1 MQDLLNLFKQ
11 PNVVANDDFDSIRVS
26 IASPEKIRSW
36 SFGEVKKPETINY
49 RTFKPERDGLF
60 CAKLFG
66 PINDYEC
73 LCGKYKRL
81 KHRGVI
87 CEKCGVE
94 VTLAKV
100 RRERMGHIDLAC
112 PVAHIWF
119 LKSLPSRLGLMLDM
133 TVREIERVL
142 YFEAY
147 MVIEPGMTPLEAK
160 TLMTEEAYLDAVEQY
175 GDEFKAGMG
184 AEAIKSLLN
193 DVNID
198 REITRLRDELGGT
211 TSETKIKNITKRL
224 KVLEA
229 FQSSGN
235 DPMWMIMEV
244 LPVLPPDLRPLVALE
259 GGRFATSDLNDL
271 YRRVINRNNRL
282 RRLLDL
288 NAPDIIVRNEKR
300 MLQESVDALLDNG
313 RRGKA
318 ITGANKRQL
327 KSLADMIKGKQGRFR
342 QNLLGKRVDYSGR
355 SVIVVGPTLKLHQCG
370 LPKKMGLELFKPFIF
385 NKLEMR
391 GLSTTIKQAKKL
403 VEAETPEVW
412 DILEEVIRE
421 HPIMLNRAPTL
432 HRLGIQAFEPVLIE
446 GKAIQLHPL
455 VCTAYNADFDGDQ
468 MAVHVPLSIEAQLE
482 ARTLMMSTNN
492 ILSPAN
498 GEPIIVPSQDIVLG
512 LYYMTREMINVAG
525 EGKYFYNADEVRRA
539 YDAKQIALHAK
550 IKVRIPELHVDEETG
565 EETRTNTLYDTT
577 TGRAL
582 LSDILPKGMAFSA
595 LNRTMKKKTISET
608 INLCYR
614 TVGMKETVIFADQLM
629 YTGFRNAALAGISIG
644 VDDMV
649 VPDEKYEIV
658 DEAEGEVKHIQEQ
671 YSSGLLTE
679 GERYNKVVDIWTR
692 ASENIA
698 NKMMDNLGSD
708 KVVDAKG
715 DTVEQESF
723 NSIYMMADS
732 GARGSHAQIRQLS
745 GMRGL
750 MAKPDGSI
758 IETPITANFR
768 EGLNV
773 SHYFI
778 STHGARKGLADTAL
792 KTANSGYLTRRL
804 VDVCQD
810 LVVTDQDC
818 GTKNGVHRKALVQGG
833 DVVIPLRDRIL
844 GRTSVVDIISNIDE
858 SVVVPAGEIIDEKY
872 FDLIEGNN
880 IDEVLVRSAV
890 TCETR
895 YGICSKCYG
904 RDLARGHLVNRGE
917 AVGVIAAQSIGEP
930 GTQLTMRTFH
940 IGGAATAGASVSN
953 IEVKNNGTIKLEN
966 LRSVRNSDKRHVVVA
981 RSGEL
986 IVQDQNGSDRER
998 YKLPYGAVLQ
1008 VNDGDKI
1015 TAGQIVA
1022 NWDPHTHPIIT
1033 EVDGVVKFTEMTD
1046 GMTVNRQTDDIT
1058 GVTSYEVIDPSERR
1072 GSARDLKPMIELV
1085 DKKDKQI
1092 MISGTD
1098 VPARYSLQAGA
1109 IVTVEDGQTVGGGD
1123 VLARIPQ
1130 ASSKTRDITGGL
1142 PRVAELFEAR
1152 KPKDAAIMSTAS
1164 GVVSFG
1170 KETKGKYRLVITD
1183 TEGETHETL
1192 ILKGRAINVFEGET
1206 VEKGEIVVDGSP
1218 VAEDILAL
1226 KGKESLTDY
1235 IVNEVQDVY
1244 RLQGVTINDKHI
1256 EVIVRQMLRKVRI
1269 TNPGE
1274 TKLLPG
1280 EQIERTRFLEEN
1292 EKAVAND
1299 ITPAKG
1305 EPVLLGITKASLTT
1319 ESFISAASFQETTRV
1334 LTEASIAGK
1343 VDHLRGL
1350 KENVVVGR
1358 LIPAGT
1364 GLAYHEERVRRRRE
1378 SDEKEAE
1385 LAALLNQETAEAEAA
1400 FDALEDT
1407 PDEGVEVVAE

>member
-1 MQDLLNLFKQ
+1 
-11 PNVVANDDFDSIRVS
+11 
-26 IASPEKIRSW
+26 
-36 SFGEVKKPETINY
+36 
-49 RTFKPERDGLF
+49 
-60 CAKLFG
+60 
-66 PINDYEC
+66 
-73 LCGKYKRL
+73 
-81 KHRGVI
+81 
-87 CEKCGVE
+87 
-94 VTLAKV
+94 
-100 RRERMGHIDLAC
+100 
-112 PVAHIWF
+112 
-119 LKSLPSRLGLMLDM
+119 MLDM

-147 MVIEPGMTPLEAK
+147 IVIDPGMTPLEAK
-160 TLMTEEAYLDAVEQY
+160 TLMSEEAYLDAVEQH

-184 AEAIKSLLN
+184 AEAIKELLKE
-193 DVNID
+193 VNGD
-198 REITRLRDELGGT
+198 KEIIRLRDELAGT

-244 LPVLPPDLRPLVALE
+244 LPVLPPDLRPLVALD

-385 NKLEMR
+385 NKLELR
-391 GLSTTIKQAKKL
+391 GLATTIKQAKKL

-412 DILEEVIRE
+412 DILDEVIHE

-468 MAVHVPLSIEAQLE
+468 MAVHVPLSLEAQLE

-512 LYYMTREMINVAG
+512 LYYMTREMVNVQG
-525 EGKYFYNADEVRRA
+525 EGKVFSNVDEVQRA
-539 YDAKQIALHAK
+539 YDANQVVMHAK
-550 IKVRIPELHVDEETG
+550 IRVRIAETLIDEDTG
-565 EETRTNTLYDTT
+565 ERSEHNNIHETTV
-577 TGRAL
+577 GRAL
-582 LSDILPKGMAFSA
+582 LSGILPEGMPFSA
-595 LNRTMKKKTISET
+595 INQKMKKKTISET

-629 YTGFRNAALAGISIG
+629 YTGFRHAALAGISIG

-649 VPDEKYEIV
+649 VPKEKHEIV
-658 DEAEGEVKHIQEQ
+658 DEAETEVKHIQEQ
-671 YSSGLLTE
+671 FSSGLLTD

-708 KVVDAKG
+708 QVVNAEGK
-715 DTVEQESF
+715 TVEQESF

-810 LVVTDQDC
+810 LVVTDEDC
-818 GTKNGVHRKALVQGG
+818 GTKNGVQRKALVQGG

-844 GRTSVVDIISNIDE
+844 GRTTVEDVVSNIDDT
-858 SVVVPAGEIIDEKY
+858 VVVEAATMIDEKV
-872 FDLIEGNN
+872 FDIIESNN

-953 IEVKNNGTIKLEN
+953 IEVSSNGTIKLEN
-966 LRSVRNSDKRHVVVA
+966 LRSVVNSDKKQVVVA

-986 IVQDQNGSDRER
+986 VVQDQNGSDRER

-1008 VNDGDKI
+1008 VNSDDKVEAGD
-1015 TAGQIVA
+1015 IVA

-1033 EVDGVVKFTEMTD
+1033 EVDGKIKFSEMTD
-1046 GMTVNRQTDDIT
+1046 GMTVNRQTDELT
-1058 GVTSYEVIDPSERR
+1058 GVTSYEVIDPAERR
-1072 GSARDLKPMIELV
+1072 GSARDLKPVIELV
-1085 DKKDKQI
+1085 DSKDQQI
-1092 MISGTD
+1092 MIAGTD

-1109 IVTVEDGQTVGGGD
+1109 IVTVEDGQKVGVGD

-1152 KPKDAAIMSTAS
+1152 KPKDAAIMATS
-1164 GVVSFG
+1164 GGVISFG
-1170 KETKGKYRLVITD
+1170 KETKGKQRLVITD
-1183 TEGETHETL
+1183 TNGESHETL
-1192 ILKGRAINVFEGET
+1192 ILKGRSINVFEGET

-1226 KGKESLTDY
+1226 RGKEALTNY
-1235 IVNEVQDVY
+1235 IVDEVQDVY

-1256 EVIVRQMLRKVRI
+1256 EVIVRQMLRKVKI
-1269 TNPGE
+1269 TKPGE

-1280 EQIERTRFLEEN
+1280 EQIERTRWLETN
-1292 EKAVAND
+1292 EAAEKQELAQAQAV
-1299 ITPAKG
+1299 
-1305 EPVLLGITKASLTT
+1305 PVLLGITKASLTT

-1343 VDHLRGL
+1343 VDRLRGL

-1378 SDEKEAE
+1378 SDEKEAA
-1385 LAALLNQETAEAEAA
+1385 LAALLNQETIDAEAA
-1400 FDALEDT
+1400 FEAYQDT
-1407 PDEGVEVVAE
+1407 DEAVAAE

>member
-11 PNVVANDDFDSIRVS
+11 PNVVNDDFDSIRVS

-147 MVIEPGMTPLEAK
+147 LVIDPGMTPLEPK

-184 AEAIKSLLN
+184 AEAIKELLN

-198 REITRLRDELGGT
+198 KEVVRLRDDLGGT

-235 DPMWMIMEV
+235 SPMWMIMEV
-244 LPVLPPDLRPLVALE
+244 LPVLPPDLRPLVALD

-385 NKLEMR
+385 NKLELR

-421 HPIMLNRAPTL
+421 HPVMLNRAPTL

-525 EGKYFYNADEVRRA
+525 EGKAFANIDEVRRA

-550 IKVRIPELHVDEETG
+550 IKVRINETLVDDDTGVETELNELHE
-565 EETRTNTLYDTT
+565 TT

-582 LSDILPKGMAFSA
+582 LSEILPKGMAFSA
-595 LNRTMKKKTISET
+595 INQTMKKKTISET
-608 INLCYR
+608 IHLCYR

-649 VPDEKYEIV
+649 VPDEKTGLV
-658 DEAEGEVKHIQEQ
+658 DEAEAEVKHIQEQ
-671 YSSGLLTE
+671 YSSGLLTD

-692 ASENIA
+692 TSENIA

-708 KVVDAKG
+708 EVVDAEG
-715 DTVEQESF
+715 NTVDQESF

-810 LVVTDQDC
+810 LVVTDEDC
-818 GTKNGVHRKALVQGG
+818 GTSNGVLRKALVQGG

-844 GRTSVVDIISNIDE
+844 GRTVVGDVVSNVDQSIVIPDGEMIDE
-858 SVVVPAGEIIDEKY
+858 AYSQA
-872 FDLIEGNN
+872 IEGGN
-880 IDEVLVRSAV
+880 IDEVMVRSAV

-953 IEVKNNGTIKLEN
+953 IEVKSNGSIKLEN
-966 LRSVRNSDKRHVVVA
+966 LRSVRNSDKKQVVVA

-986 IVQDQNGSDRER
+986 LVQDQNGSDRER

-1008 VNDGDKI
+1008 VNDGDEV
-1015 TAGQIVA
+1015 TAGQVVA

-1033 EVDGVVKFTEMTD
+1033 EVAGVINFSEMSES
-1046 GMTVNRQTDDIT
+1046 MTVNKQTDDLT
-1058 GVTSYEVIDPSERR
+1058 GVTSYEVIDPAERR
-1072 GSARDLKPMIELV
+1072 GSARDLKPMIELM
-1085 DKKDKQI
+1085 DKKGKQI
-1092 MISGTD
+1092 LLAGTD

-1109 IVTVEDGQTVGGGD
+1109 IVTVDDGQAVGVGD

-1130 ASSKTRDITGGL
+1130 ESSKTRDITGGL

-1152 KPKDAAIMSTAS
+1152 KPKDPAIMSTAS

-1170 KETKGKYRLVITD
+1170 KETKGKQRLVITD
-1183 TEGETHETL
+1183 TEGESHETL
-1192 ILKGRAINVFEGET
+1192 ILKGRTINVFEGET
-1206 VEKGEIVVDGSP
+1206 VEKGEVVVDGSP

-1226 KGKESLTDY
+1226 KGKESLADY
-1235 IVNEVQDVY
+1235 IVDEVQDVY

-1274 TKLLPG
+1274 TRLLPG
-1280 EQIERTRFLEEN
+1280 EQIERTRLLETN
-1292 EKAVAND
+1292 EQAEKD
-1299 ITPAKG
+1299 DLTPAKG
-1305 EPVLLGITKASLTT
+1305 VPVLLGITKASLTT

-1385 LAALLNQETAEAEAA
+1385 LAALLNQETLEAEAA
-1400 FDALEDT
+1400 FDAHSDS
-1407 PDEGVEVVAE
+1407 DDVVELAVD

>member
-11 PNVVANDDFDSIRVS
+11 PNVVNDDFDSIRVS

-147 MVIEPGMTPLEAK
+147 LVIDPGMTPLEPK
-160 TLMTEEAYLDAVEQY
+160 TLMTEDAYLDAVEQY

-184 AEAIKSLLN
+184 AEAIKELLN

-198 REITRLRDELGGT
+198 KEVTRLRDDLAGT

-235 DPMWMIMEV
+235 DPRWMIMEV

-512 LYYMTREMINVAG
+512 LYYMTREMINVPG
-525 EGKYFYNADEVRRA
+525 EGKYFANVDEVHRA
-539 YDAKQIALHAK
+539 YDAGEISLHAK
-550 IKVRIPELHVDEETG
+550 IHVRVEEVLIDEETG
-565 EETRTNTLYDTT
+565 EESNSNTLFETT

-582 LSDILPKGMAFSA
+582 LSEILPDGMPFAA

-614 TVGMKETVIFADQLM
+614 SVGMKETVIFADQLM

-649 VPDEKYEIV
+649 VPAEKPEIV
-658 DEAEGEVKHIQEQ
+658 DEAEAEVKHIQEQ
-671 YSSGLLTE
+671 YASGLLTE

-692 ASENIA
+692 TSENIA

-708 KVVDAKG
+708 EVVDAEG
-715 DTVEQESF
+715 NTVDQESF

-810 LVVTDQDC
+810 LVVTDEDC
-818 GTKNGVHRKALVQGG
+818 ETKKGVHRKALVQGG

-844 GRTSVVDIISNIDE
+844 GRTVVEDVISHVDE

-872 FDLIEGNN
+872 FDLIEQHN
-880 IDEVLVRSAV
+880 IDEVFVRSAV

-953 IEVKNNGTIKLEN
+953 IEVKNNGSIKLEN
-966 LRSVRNSDKRHVVVA
+966 LRSVTNSEKRQVVVA

-986 IVQDQNGSDRER
+986 IVQDQSGSDRER
-998 YKLPYGAVLQ
+998 YKLPYGAILQ
-1008 VNDGDKI
+1008 VNDGDEVS
-1015 TAGQIVA
+1015 AGQIVA

-1033 EVDGVVKFTEMTD
+1033 EVAGVVKFTEMTE
-1046 GMTVNRQTDDIT
+1046 GMTVNKQTDEIT

-1072 GSARDLKPMIELV
+1072 GSARELKPMIELV
-1085 DKKDKQI
+1085 DKKGKQI
-1092 MISGTD
+1092 MLSGTD

-1109 IVTVEDGQTVGGGD
+1109 IVTVDDGQSVGGGD

-1130 ASSKTRDITGGL
+1130 ESSKTRDITGGL

-1152 KPKDAAIMSTAS
+1152 KPKDSAIMATAS

-1170 KETKGKYRLVITD
+1170 KETKGKHRLVITD
-1183 TEGETHETL
+1183 TEGESHETL
-1192 ILKGRAINVFEGET
+1192 ILKGRTINVFEGET

-1218 VAEDILAL
+1218 VAEDILSL
-1226 KGKESLTDY
+1226 KGKEALTDY
-1235 IVNEVQDVY
+1235 IVDEVQDVY

-1256 EVIVRQMLRKVRI
+1256 EVIVRQMLRKVKV
-1269 TNPGE
+1269 TDPGE

-1280 EQIERTRFLEEN
+1280 EQIERTRMLEEN
-1292 EKAVAND
+1292 ERAEKEE
-1299 ITPAKG
+1299 ITPAKA

-1364 GLAYHEERVRRRRE
+1364 GLAYHEDRVRRRRE
-1378 SDEKEAE
+1378 ADEKDAE
-1385 LAALLNQETAEAEAA
+1385 LAALLSQQTEEAEAA
-1400 FDALEDT
+1400 FDAVEDT
-1407 PDEGVEVVAE
+1407 PEQGVEVAAE

>member
-1 MQDLLNLFKQ
+1 MQDLLSLFKQ
-11 PNVVANDDFDSIRVS
+11 PTVVHDDFDSIRVS
-26 IASPEKIRSW
+26 IASPDKIRSW

-66 PINDYEC
+66 PISDYEC

-100 RRERMGHIDLAC
+100 RRERMAHIDLAC

-147 MVIEPGMTPLEAK
+147 IVIEPGMTPLEAK
-160 TLMTEEAYLDAVEQY
+160 TLMTEEAYLDAVEQH

-184 AEAIKSLLN
+184 AEAIEELLGE
-193 DVNID
+193 VNI
-198 REITRLRDELGGT
+198 EKEAIRLREDLAAT
-211 TSETKIKNITKRL
+211 ASETKIKNITKRL

-235 DPMWMIMEV
+235 DPRWMIMKV
-244 LPVLPPDLRPLVALE
+244 LPVLPPDLRPLVALD

-385 NKLEMR
+385 NKLELR
-391 GLSTTIKQAKKL
+391 GLATTIKQAKKL

-525 EGKYFYNADEVRRA
+525 EGKHFYDVDEVRRA
-539 YDAKQIALHAK
+539 YDAKQVSLHAK
-550 IKVRIPELHVDEETG
+550 IHVRIREIPIEEDTGVRG
-565 EETRTNTLYDTT
+565 EETFTKHETT
-577 TGRAL
+577 VGRAL
-582 LSDILPKGMAFSA
+582 LSAILPDGMPFEQI
-595 LNRTMKKKTISET
+595 NQKMKKKTISQT

-614 TVGMKETVIFADQLM
+614 RVGMKETVIFADQLM
-629 YTGFRNAALAGISIG
+629 YTGFRHAALAGISIG

-649 VPDEKYEIV
+649 VPDEKHEIV
-658 DEAEGEVKHIQEQ
+658 DQAESEVKHIQEQ

-698 NKMMDNLGSD
+698 NKMMDNLGFD
-708 KVVDAKG
+708 EVVNADG
-715 DTVEQESF
+715 ETVEQESF

-773 SHYFI
+773 AHYFI

-810 LVVTDQDC
+810 LVVTEDDC
-818 GTKNGVHRKALVQGG
+818 GTSTGVSRKALVQGG
-833 DVVIPLRDRIL
+833 DVVIPLRDRVL
-844 GRTSVVDIISNIDE
+844 GRVSVDDIISNVDKSI
-858 SVVVPAGEIIDEKY
+858 VVPAGEMIDERY
-872 FDLIEGNN
+872 FDEIEANN
-880 IDEVLVRSAV
+880 IDEVVVRSAV

-895 YGICSKCYG
+895 FGICSSCYG
-904 RDLARGHLVNRGE
+904 RDLARGHIVNRGE

-940 IGGAATAGASVSN
+940 IGGAANAGASVSS
-953 IEVKNNGTIKLEN
+953 IEVKNNGSVKLEN
-966 LRSVRNSDKRHVVVA
+966 IRSVLNSEKRQVIVA

-1008 VNDGDKI
+1008 VNDGDAV
-1015 TAGQIVA
+1015 TAGQVA
-1022 NWDPHTHPIIT
+1022 AKWDPHTHPIIT
-1033 EVDGVVKFTEMTD
+1033 EVAGKVKFSEMQD
-1046 GMTVNRQTDDIT
+1046 NMTVIRQTDEYT
-1058 GVTSYEVIDPSERR
+1058 GVTSYEVIDVAERR
-1072 GSARDLKPMIELV
+1072 GTARDLRPTIELV
-1085 DKKDKQI
+1085 DGRGKQI
-1092 MISGTD
+1092 MLAGTD
-1098 VPARYSLQAGA
+1098 VPARYTLQAGA
-1109 IVTVEDGQTVGGGD
+1109 IVSVEDGQKVGVGD
-1123 VLARIPQ
+1123 VIARIPQ
-1130 ASSKTRDITGGL
+1130 ESSKTRDITGGL
-1142 PRVAELFEAR
+1142 PRVADLFEAR
-1152 KPKDAAIMSTAS
+1152 KPKDAAIMATAS
-1164 GVVSFG
+1164 GIVSFG
-1170 KETKGKYRLVITD
+1170 KETKGKQRLVIT
-1183 TEGETHETL
+1183 EPNGESVETL
-1192 ILKGRAINVFEGET
+1192 ILKGRTINVFEGET
-1206 VEKGEIVVDGSP
+1206 VEIGEIVVDGSP

-1226 KGKESLTDY
+1226 KGKEALTDY

-1269 TNPGE
+1269 TKPGD
-1274 TKLLPG
+1274 TRLLPG
-1280 EQIERTRFLEEN
+1280 EQIERTRFLEAN
-1292 EKAVAND
+1292 EKAAAEE
-1299 ITPAKG
+1299 ITPAQSV
-1305 EPVLLGITKASLTT
+1305 PVLLGITKASLTT

-1364 GLAYHEERVRRRRE
+1364 GLAYHEERVRVRRE
-1378 SDEKEAE
+1378 ADEKDAE
-1385 LAALLNQETAEAEAA
+1385 LAALLTQETADAEAA
-1400 FDALEDT
+1400 FEALSE
-1407 PDEGVEVVAE
+1407 PDSSATAE